1 MEAWFL
7 RALIRRLQEPSL
19 FSFEEFSYINSSPRS
34 SEILVAMV
42 GVVVVGPVGIL
53 LAVDNDET
61 VEVGGVSLLGSLSAC
76 YNMRINTR

>member
-1 MEAWFL
+1 
-7 RALIRRLQEPSL
+7 
-19 FSFEEFSYINSSPRS
+19 
-34 SEILVAMV
+34 MV

-76 YNMRINTR
+76 FNVRINTR